1 MLSNFFQI
9 FLLISPVFLL
19 IILGN
24 FLRRIKVPDIS
35 FWEIN
40 DKLCYWVL
48 IPALLF
54 HYISQINLSSEM
66 LYSYSIII
74 YVGFFIA
81 ILNVLILGKLLGYPP
96 ERWTSILQGAVRQNA
111 FIALAITGSLFGDE
125 GLKIASIFMLIYVPS
140 INIIIVTTM
149 VMNFGQS
156 KKNVSNNEFITVF
169 VELSKNPFILAMIT
183 GLIFSIIQSEKFAR
197 IIGTGSYLPP
207 KIVTNFDL
215 EKTLDTSDEWITART
230 GIKERRIVTDQNTC
244 DLAFEAS
251 IKALAMAELKP
262 DDIDLIILS
271 TTTPDKIFP
280 ATATILQNRL
290 GAICPAFDLQAVCAG
305 FVFALTTAQQY
316 IENGAAKNI
325 LVVGSETMSRIVD
338 WNDRSTA
345 ILFADGAGA
354 VILSAD
360 NNTGIK
366 HSKLYSDGNYLSSL
380 HVNNNRINELG
391 TIEMEGNEVFKIAV
405 NKLSEVAEETLTD
418 CNMTS
423 EDIHWMVPHQANIR
437 IINAIAKRIKLPLD
451 KVILTLDKHGNT
463 SAASIPLA
471 LDTGVRDGRIKKG
484 DTLLFEGIGGGFSW
498 GSILLEY

>member
-1 MLSNFFQI
+1 M
-9 FLLISPVFLL
+9 
-19 IILGN
+19 
-24 FLRRIKVPDIS
+24 K
-35 FWEIN
+35 
-40 DKLCYWVL
+40 
-48 IPALLF
+48 
-54 HYISQINLSSEM
+54 
-66 LYSYSIII
+66 
-74 YVGFFIA
+74 
-81 ILNVLILGKLLGYPP
+81 
-96 ERWTSILQGAVRQNA
+96 
-111 FIALAITGSLFGDE
+111 
-125 GLKIASIFMLIYVPS
+125 
-140 INIIIVTTM
+140 
-149 VMNFGQS
+149 
-156 KKNVSNNEFITVF
+156 
-169 VELSKNPFILAMIT
+169 
-183 GLIFSIIQSEKFAR
+183 KFAR
-197 IIGTGSYLPP
+197 IIGTGSYLPS
-207 KIVTNFDL
+207 KVVTNFDL

-244 DLAFEAS
+244 DLAVEAS
-251 IKALAMAELKP
+251 IKALSMAELKP
-262 DDIDLIILS
+262 EDIDLIILS

-280 ATATILQNRL
+280 ATATMLQNRL
-290 GAICPAFDLQAVCAG
+290 GASCPAFDLQAVCAG

-366 HSKLYSDGNYLSSL
+366 HSKLYSDGKYLSSL

-437 IINAIAKRIKLPLD
+437 IINAIAKRIKLPLN

>member
-1 MLSNFFQI
+1 M
-9 FLLISPVFLL
+9 
-19 IILGN
+19 
-24 FLRRIKVPDIS
+24 K
-35 FWEIN
+35 
-40 DKLCYWVL
+40 
-48 IPALLF
+48 
-54 HYISQINLSSEM
+54 
-66 LYSYSIII
+66 
-74 YVGFFIA
+74 
-81 ILNVLILGKLLGYPP
+81 
-96 ERWTSILQGAVRQNA
+96 
-111 FIALAITGSLFGDE
+111 
-125 GLKIASIFMLIYVPS
+125 
-140 INIIIVTTM
+140 
-149 VMNFGQS
+149 
-156 KKNVSNNEFITVF
+156 
-169 VELSKNPFILAMIT
+169 
-183 GLIFSIIQSEKFAR
+183 KFAR

-207 KIVTNFDL
+207 KVVTNFDL

-244 DLAFEAS
+244 DLALEAS
-251 IKALAMAELKP
+251 IKALSMAELKP
-262 DDIDLIILS
+262 EDIDLIILS

-290 GAICPAFDLQAVCAG
+290 GASCPAFDLQAVCAG

-471 LDTGVRDGRIKKG
+471 LDTGIRDGRIKKG

>member
-1 MLSNFFQI
+1 M
-9 FLLISPVFLL
+9 
-19 IILGN
+19 
-24 FLRRIKVPDIS
+24 K
-35 FWEIN
+35 
-40 DKLCYWVL
+40 
-48 IPALLF
+48 
-54 HYISQINLSSEM
+54 
-66 LYSYSIII
+66 
-74 YVGFFIA
+74 
-81 ILNVLILGKLLGYPP
+81 
-96 ERWTSILQGAVRQNA
+96 
-111 FIALAITGSLFGDE
+111 
-125 GLKIASIFMLIYVPS
+125 
-140 INIIIVTTM
+140 
-149 VMNFGQS
+149 
-156 KKNVSNNEFITVF
+156 
-169 VELSKNPFILAMIT
+169 
-183 GLIFSIIQSEKFAR
+183 KFAR

-207 KIVTNFDL
+207 KVVTNFDL

-244 DLAFEAS
+244 DLALEAS
-251 IKALAMAELKP
+251 IKALSMAELKP
-262 DDIDLIILS
+262 EDIDLIILS

-280 ATATILQNRL
+280 ATATILQDRL
-290 GAICPAFDLQAVCAG
+290 GASCPAFDLQAVCAG

-366 HSKLYSDGNYLSSL
+366 HSKLYSDGKYLSSL